1 MRRIPK
7 ASELALAAFSIFAAS
22 PLLAAP
28 FAPGN
33 LVVARVGTGAG
44 ALSNASTAVFLDE
57 YTTSGTFVQSIA
69 MPTAAVLSQQ
79 PLTFSGTAASEGY
92 LTRSVDKRF
101 LVLTGYGAAPG
112 VGAVNTTATTTTNR
126 VLGRIAADGTM
137 DTSTAFNGLAF
148 SGSNVRGAAT
158 VDGSTIWATGT
169 AATASNGGVW
179 HQAFGTN
186 GAGTQISTT
195 FTNLRAV
202 DVFGG
207 QLFTSSGGGA
217 LRLGA
222 VGTGTPTTTGQT
234 TTSLPGLPTAGISP
248 YGFVML
254 DRDGSPGLDTIYLSD
269 DTGASVGIRKY
280 SLNAGTWVDQGVVGP
295 QIRGLTGIVSGGN
308 AVLYGTTSQ
317 ANANSLVVLTDSA
330 AFNAPI
336 SGTQSNLVTA
346 AANTAFRG
354 VAFTPEAGGPVTPVL
369 SIGATSVAEGDP
381 GCAGGTSIMSF
392 TVSAN
397 PAPTSQLTFNF
408 GTSAGTA
415 TPGIDYTEVPSGTG
429 TIAANATSGTAQ
441 LLVTCDHVIE
451 ANETLTATLANGSG
465 YTINGAANAATGTI
479 NNDDLAS
486 IRIADLSRAEGSGG
500 GISVFPVAIT
510 LDNNKLAPA
519 GGITIEYVLQESLAP
534 TATDGVDFL
543 SPTPEPG
550 ILMIPEFS
558 TGATLNISVISDN
571 DIESN
576 ENFQVALS
584 NASVGV
590 LADAISDIVIVDDD
604 AVIPAITIN
613 DVSVTE
619 GDSGGPAVNAVFTV
633 SISPPPTG
641 TVNVTATT
649 ADGTAVDVGDY
660 QLTSTVL
667 TFDGANTS
675 RQVTVPIVHDCTIES
690 AEQFVV
696 NLSGLSGAAASIGD
710 SQGVGTISDNDVAI
724 NASIAFVPPSANEG
738 DTGTNTRTFRV
749 SLSQAMQCGSFNYS
763 VTSTGGSAAAGTD
776 YVAVST
782 GAQSLSGAST
792 SADFT
797 VTVNGDLTNE
807 TDETIEL
814 TLAGTGTNVTVA
826 PTATGT
832 LLNDDPLPL
841 TIEEIQGTG
850 VVSTF
855 ATQTV
860 TTIGN
865 VVTAVLP
872 APNGGFIMQMPDA
885 AASAD
890 PLSSNGIFVFTGAS
904 PTVQVGDEVTV
915 RGQVVEFNTGAAPAD
930 VTKVTEFT
938 NTGLI
943 VQVTGSGRPMPTA
956 IVLDATR
963 PSPNPATPTCGVALG
978 NFECMESMRVTTS
991 TGMVNLGNQTFG
1003 TDPVAELWITTTGQ
1017 RAFRDGGLAANRTSE
1032 IPPTLTPPAPPV
1044 PSTYVYDG
1052 NPEVFELDMDRA
1064 GLPNTIVT
1072 PGTSFT
1078 ATGVLSQE
1086 FGGFEIFP
1094 TAFTVNTAGPALP
1107 APVPE
1112 PLPTQLTIASVNLH
1126 LLFDDVNDPWN
1137 AADCTAADVDFCPT
1151 TERWN
1156 AKLNLLSR
1164 AIREV
1169 LRTPMVI
1176 AAQEI
1181 EKQGALQG
1189 LANKLNTDLAG
1200 AFTYTA
1206 HVGAID
1212 DLDGGHQNVGY
1223 LIRNDVTIGSLTQQ
1237 NTTQTWVFNGADQG
1251 EVMDRPPYLL
1261 QASVSRAGKP
1271 FQFAVMNVH
1280 QRSLTG
1286 IDDLTPLA
1294 DHIDAHRVR
1303 QKRLYQAALT
1313 AQAIQ
1318 VFRAANADL
1327 PFFVVGDFNAFPES
1341 DGYTDVTGIIKGT
1354 TDPALSEYDL
1364 SFFGLEGTGVNGN
1377 IVNPPLTSGR
1387 DLTPADEQYSYLFQS
1402 RPQQIDHAMMGT
1414 AGLAVFDD
1422 MVFGR
1427 WNVDQQARYLINF
1440 NNSLGTETPL
1450 VSSDHDAFVLYID
1463 AATDAMFRDGFE

>member
-33 LVVARVGTGAG
+33 LVVARVGNGSG
-44 ALSNASTAVFLDE
+44 ALSNASTAFFLDE
-57 YTTSGTFVQSIA
+57 YTPAGAFVQSIA
-69 MPTAAVLSQQ
+69 MPTAVNGLNRA
-79 PLTFSGTAASEGY
+79 LTIGGTGTTEGMISKSADGRFVTVTGYDIAPGTA
-92 LTRSVDKRF
+92 SVAG
-101 LVLTGYGAAPG
+101 T
-112 VGAVNTTATTTTNR
+112 TTAATNR
-126 VLGRIAADGTM
+126 VVGRIDHLGNV
-137 DTSTAFNGLAF
+137 DTTTAFTTAFNTNTIRGATTNDGTGIWA
-148 SGSNVRGAAT
+148 SGNGSGGTGGVWFQPFGTVGAAT
-158 VDGSTIWATGT
+158 QINAVT
-169 AATASNGGVW
+169 
-179 HQAFGTN
+179 TN
-186 GAGTQISTT
+186 TRHLSIVA
-195 FTNLRAV
+195 
-202 DVFGG
+202 G
-207 QLFTSSGGGA
+207 QLYVSAQSGTI
-217 LRLGA
+217 RLA
-222 VGTGTPTTTGQT
+222 TVGSGLPTTAGQT
-234 TTSLPGLPTAGISP
+234 ITNLPGLPTASTQP
-248 YGFVML
+248 NGFVFL
-254 DRDGSPGLDTIYLSD
+254 DRDAGVSGPDTIYMSD
-269 DTGASVGIRKY
+269 DGGGGGIRKY
-280 SLNAGTWVDQGVVGP
+280 SFDGATWTDRGVITPVV
-295 QIRGLTGIVSGGN
+295 RGLIGSVVAGN
-308 AVLYGTTSQ
+308 AVLYATTG
-317 ANANSLVVLTDSA
+317 ANPTTLVTLTDTA
-330 AFNAPI
+330 AFNATI
-336 SGTQSNLVTA
+336 NGTQTTIATA
-346 AANTAFRG
+346 AANTAFRA
-354 VAFTPEAGGPVTPVL
+354 VSFTPEAGGPVTPVL
-369 SIGATSVAEGDP
+369 SIAATSVAEGDL
-381 GCAGGTSIMSF
+381 GCPGGTNIMSF
-392 TVSAN
+392 TVTAN
-397 PAPTSQLTFNF
+397 PAPTSQITFNF
-408 GTSAGTA
+408 STVGISATA
-415 TPGIDYTEVPSGTG
+415 GIDYTEVVAGTG
-429 TIAANATSGTAQ
+429 TIAANATSGSANV
-441 LLVTCDHVIE
+441 LVNCNNVIE
-451 ANETLTATLANGSG
+451 ADETLTATLASGSG
-465 YTINGAANAATGTI
+465 YTVNGAAASATGTI
-479 NNDDLAS
+479 TNDDLAV
-486 IRIADLSRAEGSGG
+486 IRIGDRAQAEGTGAGLSL
-500 GISVFPVAIT
+500 FPLSIT
-510 LDNNKLAPA
+510 LDNGKLAPA
-519 GGITIEYVLQESLAP
+519 GGITIDYVVQESDAP

-543 SPTPEPG
+543 SPTPEPAQ
-550 ILMIPEFS
+550 ITIPEF
-558 TGATLNISVISDN
+558 TAGATLNALIVRDGDVEPNENMAVVISNPSTGSIADN
-571 DIESN
+571 
-576 ENFQVALS
+576 V
-584 NASVGV
+584 
-590 LADAISDIVIVDDD
+590 SDIVIQDDD
-604 AVIPAITIN
+604 AVIPVISIN

-633 SISPPPTG
+633 SVSPTPTG
-641 TVNVTATT
+641 TVTVDANTANDSASSPTDFTT
-649 ADGTAVDVGDY
+649 NT
-660 QLTSTVL
+660 QTLS
-667 TFDGANTS
+667 FDALNTS
-675 RQVTVPIVHDCTIES
+675 RTFTVPIGNDCDIEPNES
-690 AEQFVV
+690 FFV
-696 NLSGLSGAAASIGD
+696 NLSNLTGTATIGD
-710 SQGVGTISDNDVAI
+710 AQGVGTITNNDVAI
-724 NASIAFVPPSANEG
+724 NASIAFVPASANEG

-749 SLSQAMQCGSFNYS
+749 SLSQAMQCGSFNYL
-763 VTSTGGSAAAGTD
+763 VTNTGGTATAGTD
-776 YVAVST
+776 YVAVAT
-782 GAQSLSGAST
+782 GLQSLSGANT

-807 TDETIEL
+807 SDETIEL
-814 TLAGTGTNVTVA
+814 TLAGNGTNVTVS

-860 TTIGN
+860 TTLGN

-890 PLSSNGIFVFTGAS
+890 PLSSNGIFVFTGAT

-915 RGQVVEFNTGAAPAD
+915 RGQIVEFNTGAAPAD

-963 PSPNPATPTCGVALG
+963 PSPNPATPTCGMALG

-1003 TDPVAELWITTTGQ
+1003 TDPVAELWITTTGE
-1017 RAFRDGGLAANRTSE
+1017 RAFRDGGLAANRTTE

-1094 TAFTVNTAGPALP
+1094 TEFTVNSAGPALP
-1107 APVPE
+1107 APVPDA
-1112 PLPTQLTIASVNLH
+1112 LGNQLTIASVNLH

-1137 AADCTAADVDFCPT
+1137 AADCTAGDVDFCPT
-1151 TERWN
+1151 TVRWN

-1189 LANKLNTDLAG
+1189 LADKLNTDLAG

-1318 VFRAANADL
+1318 TFRAANADL

-1364 SFFGLEGTGVNGN
+1364 SFFSLEGTGTNGN

-1387 DLTPADEQYSYLFQS
+1387 DLTPANEQYSYLFQS

-1427 WNVDQQARYLINF
+1427 WNVDQQARFLINF

-1463 AATDAMFRDGFE
+1463 AGGDAMFRDGFE